1 MYARYPFNSVKNHSA
16 ERGAAWDDIVRLTFE
31 ACLNR
36 SDGREYAAK
45 RILQDA
51 LPSAIAMWSRK
62 SGLSASTCKENLK
75 AMFERVREQVAMA
88 AIQRRMIIGD
98 LRKGTA
104 GSTSSQGSAAAAGKI
119 FISRHIPI
127 DDVSDMLDALAEAE
141 CVRSR
146 LLEAPLPLPQ
156 LAISV

>member
-1 MYARYPFNSVKNHSA
+1 MYARYPFNSVKNDSA

-31 ACLNR
+31 ACMNR

-45 RILQDA
+45 RILQEA

-62 SGLSASTCKENLK
+62 SGLSGSTCKENLK

-88 AIQRRMIIGD
+88 AIQRRMILGD
-98 LRKGTA
+98 LRKGSA
-104 GSTSSQGSAAAAGKI
+104 GSTPSQGSAAAAGKI

-146 LLEAPLPLPQ
+146 PVEALAAPQ

>member
-1 MYARYPFNSVKNHSA
+1 MYARYPFNSVKNDSA
-16 ERGAAWDDIVRLTFE
+16 ARGAAWDDIVRLTFE

-36 SDGREYAAK
+36 CEGREYAAK
-45 RILQDA
+45 RILQEA

-62 SGLSASTCKENLK
+62 SGLAANTCKENLK

-88 AIQRRMIIGD
+88 SVQRRMIMGD
-98 LRKGTA
+98 LRKGVA
-104 GSTSSQGSAAAAGKI
+104 ASTSSQGSAAAAGKI

-141 CVRSR
+141 CARGR
-146 LLEAPLPLPQ
+146 PAETLQAPQ